1 MAYSKEQKRLRTDAL
16 QKKKDIPFETSKA
29 LKLEQAKKTKLDSPA
44 TATME
49 SILSHYEIRPARYH
63 GGKLNGVDCQEFML
77 KAKAIITEIQEM
89 LLSIDHLQQFSN

>member
-29 LKLEQAKKTKLDSPA
+29 LKLEQAKKTKLDSPGP
-44 TATME
+44 ATME

-63 GGKLNGVDCQEFML
+63 GG
-77 KAKAIITEIQEM
+77 
-89 LLSIDHLQQFSN
+89 LSGIYVEGKGNRY